1 MDDLLADFIAEA
13 QDMLAALAGEIV
25 AWEQNPADRA
35 RMDAIFRFFH
45 TIKGNCG
52 FFDFPQ
58 LEALSHAA
66 EDVLADVRAGRR
78 HPDTA
83 LVDLVLAVIDQIAD
97 MIEALDQNEG
107 IAADA
112 GKDLIARLKGD
123 AADPHEDGSDPAAS
137 AAISPAGKAAHPAST
152 ARRRT
157 VRLPVDLI
165 DQIMGGVSDMVL
177 ARNELGKR
185 LQQIGGQSGLESAF
199 GRLGAALDEVRDAI
213 TRTRMQSIDVLF
225 NAYPRLVRD
234 LSAELGKQVLV
245 ELENGDVELDRELI
259 ELIRDPLVH
268 VIRNAID
275 HGIETPEERRA
286 AGKREIGVL
295 RISARQTGNEIRIG
309 VIDDGRGVDSDA
321 ALARAIANGLISA
334 EEGAR
339 LSARERNLL
348 ICQPGFSTR
357 SEVTSVSGRGVG
369 MDVVRANL
377 EQIGGSLSID
387 STAGAGTRILLNVP
401 LTLSIVP
408 ALTVGV
414 GGQKYAIPRSY
425 VEEVVRLTGQAQR
438 QSAVGGA
445 RLMDVRGVQ
454 VPCAL
459 LGDVLGVA
467 NPARPGALVVIRLVG
482 GDLIGFEVDQVF
494 DHEEL
499 VVKPLS
505 PVIMASG
512 FYVGNTLMDDGSP
525 VLMLDVSGLTRK
537 AGLIREVEHRVD
549 PQAIDSNIERAA
561 RDRVPA
567 LLFVGMD
574 GQRRVIPMRDVERIE
589 RLPAQA
595 VRVAGARAQIAIQ
608 DTILPLAGLVPGADL
623 PERLNIMLLS
633 GSDRQLAYA
642 FAQMIDT
649 TAIDADL
656 RPNGAGEDASALAL
670 IDDTPVEVLD
680 CPLLFAAAY
689 GRASQG
695 RTPLCH
701 LVGAGQ
707 GGWAR
712 DVLQPLV
719 EAAGYRV
726 VAGDD
731 GLAAGEADIAIVL
744 DDAPAELAAGS
755 RRVIRLRSGREAEP
769 DDADTIYR
777 NDADALRAALLSV
790 RMEQGR

>member
-78 HPDTA
+78 QADTA
-83 LVDLVLAVIDQIAD
+83 LVDLVLAVIDQITD
-97 MIEALDQNEG
+97 MIEALDQGEA

-112 GKDLIARLKGD
+112 GQDLIAQLKGD
-123 AADPHEDGSDPAAS
+123 PADLREDGQAAPAS
-137 AAISPAGKAAHPAST
+137 AQASKPANPASP

-165 DQIMGGVSDMVL
+165 DQIMGGVSEMVL

-185 LQQIGGQSGLESAF
+185 LQQLGGQSGLESAF
-199 GRLGAALDEVRDAI
+199 GRLGAALDEVRGAI
-213 TRTRMQSIDVLF
+213 TRTRMQSIDALF

-286 AGKREIGVL
+286 AGKHEIGVL
-295 RISARQTGNEIRIG
+295 RISARQTGNEIRIA

-321 ALARAIANGLISA
+321 ALARAIANGLVTA
-334 EEGAR
+334 EEGAKM
-339 LSARERNLL
+339 SARERNLL
-348 ICQPGFSTR
+348 VCQPGFSTR
-357 SEVTSVSGRGVG
+357 DEATAISGRGVG

-414 GGQKYAIPRSY
+414 ARQRYAIPRSY
-425 VEEVVRLTGQAQR
+425 VEEVVRLSGQTHR
-438 QSAVGGA
+438 QSVVGGA

-459 LGDVLGVA
+459 LGEVLGVPD
-467 NPARPGALVVIRLVG
+467 PARAGALVVIRLVG
-482 GDLIGFEVDQVF
+482 GDLVGFEVDQVF

-512 FYVGNTLMDDGSP
+512 LYVGNTLMDDGSP
-525 VLMLDVSGLTRK
+525 VLMLDVSGLARK
-537 AGLIREVEHRVD
+537 AGLIREVEHRVA
-549 PQAIDSNIERAA
+549 PQAIDGNIERAA
-561 RDRVPA
+561 RERVPA

-574 GQRRVIPMRDVERIE
+574 GQRRVVPMRNVERIE
-589 RLPAQA
+589 RLPAHA
-595 VRVAGARAQIAIQ
+595 VRVAGARAQIAFQ
-608 DTILPLAGLVPGADL
+608 DAVLPLMGLTPGAEL
-623 PERLNIMLLS
+623 PERLNIMLLAGS
-633 GSDRQLAYA
+633 GQQIAYA

-656 RPNGAGEDASALAL
+656 RPHGAGEDAAAIAL
-670 IDDTPVEVLD
+670 IEGAPVEVLD
-680 CPLLFAAAY
+680 CPLLFAIAFGSA
-689 GRASQG
+689 GKGQK
-695 RTPLCH
+695 PLCH
-701 LVGAGQ
+701 LVGADGAS

-726 VAGDD
+726 LAGQDAA
-731 GLAAGEADIAIVL
+731 AAGEADIAIVL
-744 DDAPAELAAGS
+744 DDAPARIAPQS
-755 RRVIRLRSGREAEP
+755 RRVIRLRSGREAAQGSE
-769 DDADTIYR
+769 DTIYR